1 MSVLYYLLLFIFGT
15 AIGSF
20 LGVVVDRLASKEP
33 IWKGRSHCDHCR
45 HTLHFF
51 DLIPV
56 ISFFALGR
64 KCRYCHKLLS
74 SFYPMIEVTTGVAFL
89 AAGGA
94 IYQHAGLMIDQ
105 PQYLLLLL
113 YYFSLI
119 GALLTIFFADL
130 RYGIIPFKAVIFA
143 FVITL
148 LWSILLPYIAFSAF
162 EIQALGIQTNILS
175 GVLSAIGAG
184 GFFFFLFAV
193 TRGRGMGFGD
203 VIYALLM
210 GFTLGFPGVIV
221 GLYIAFVTGAIVS
234 ILLVFLKRKKFRG
247 GTIPFGPF
255 LVFGTFV
262 SLFWGTQITNLFFR
276 YLTH

>member
-1 MSVLYYLLLFIFGT
+1 
-15 AIGSF
+15 
-20 LGVVVDRLASKEP
+20 
-33 IWKGRSHCDHCR
+33 
-45 HTLHFF
+45 
-51 DLIPV
+51 
-56 ISFFALGR
+56 
-64 KCRYCHKLLS
+64 
-74 SFYPMIEVTTGVAFL
+74 
-89 AAGGA
+89 
-94 IYQHAGLMIDQ
+94 
-105 PQYLLLLL
+105 
-113 YYFSLI
+113 
-119 GALLTIFFADL
+119 
-130 RYGIIPFKAVIFA
+130 
-143 FVITL
+143 L